1 MLRSLLVALS
11 SVLVLIACGNRGTD
25 DKKVATQVAA
35 RVNNE
40 EISVHQ
46 INNVLARAGDIK
58 PEQAKQAGR
67 QILDKLI
74 EQELLV
80 QQAME
85 KKLDRDPRVM
95 QAIEAAKREI
105 LSRAYI
111 EQEAGKAAKPDS
123 AAVKAFYDKNPALFK
138 ERRVF
143 NLQEVSISANPE
155 QILAVEEQVKQAKSI
170 DDVVTYLKNQKIQ
183 FNAQSGVKAAEQL
196 PIEILPKF
204 QNLKDGQAAL
214 IPTPAGLTLVYV
226 AASQVSPRD
235 EAAARPFIE
244 QYLTNQKRNEV
255 VAGQIKQLREKAK
268 IEYMGDFARS
278 EVPTVVTPTSATKTD
293 PAAESATATDATGP
307 HDKALDKGIS
317 GLK

>member
-1 MLRSLLVALS
+1 MLRSLLIAVSAMLA
-11 SVLVLIACGNRGTD
+11 LIACGNKGSD
-25 DKKVATQVAA
+25 DKKAATQVAA

-40 EISVHQ
+40 EISIHQ

-67 QILDKLI
+67 QVLDKLV

-80 QQAME
+80 QQAKE

-95 QAIEAAKREI
+95 QAIEAAKREL

-111 EQEAGKAAKPDS
+111 EQETGNAAKPDD

-143 NLQEVSISANPE
+143 NLQELAINANPE
-155 QILAVEEQVKQAKSI
+155 QVLAVQEQVKQAKSM

-183 FNAQSGVKAAEQL
+183 FNANSGVKAAEQL

-214 IPTPAGLTLVYV
+214 IPTPAGVTLVYV
-226 AASQVSPRD
+226 AASQVRPLD

-255 VAGQIKQLREKAK
+255 AAAQIKQLREKAK
-268 IEYMGDFARS
+268 IEYMGDFAQS
-278 EVPTVVTPTSATKTD
+278 ETPAAVTPAPAMQTA
-293 PAAESATATDATGP
+293 PAAGSAAATNASKP
-307 HDKALDKGIS
+307 PDKALDKGIS